1 MTTTVADDA
10 RRMDDV
16 EFIDLVAGATGLD
29 REAAE
34 RAARATLRTLA
45 ERVGR
50 HEARQ
55 VVLRLPPEIGG
66 WFVAE
71 AGHAEGFDVDEVVRR
86 GAERGGGGRAHPE
99 PRMSAAEFLI
109 RVAQRIGVAVRE
121 GGRYTWA
128 VFATL
133 RETVPE
139 EYFDADV
146 HLPGDYD
153 DLMGRP

>member
-66 WFVAE
+66 WFGAE
-71 AGHAEGFDVDEVVRR
+71 AGHAEGFDVDEFVRR
-86 GAERGGGGRAHPE
+86 LAGRGGVDRGT
-99 PRMSAAEFLI
+99 AARHAGAGLT
-109 RVAQRIGVAVRE
+109 AVRPALA
-121 GGRYTWA
+121 R
-128 VFATL
+128 
-133 RETVPE
+133 R
-139 EYFDADV
+139 
-146 HLPGDYD
+146 
-153 DLMGRP
+153 